1 MGENME
7 VSASVVVTDP
17 VSGRMITVHVTE
29 QEVNALLS
37 VGINTLLAQGLIQL
51 GAMDGV
57 ETPDVSELN

>member
-17 VSGRMITVHVTE
+17 VSGRMLTVHVTE
-29 QEVNALLS
+29 QEINALLS

-51 GAMDGV
+51 GAMDTDEIPEASG
-57 ETPDVSELN
+57 LN